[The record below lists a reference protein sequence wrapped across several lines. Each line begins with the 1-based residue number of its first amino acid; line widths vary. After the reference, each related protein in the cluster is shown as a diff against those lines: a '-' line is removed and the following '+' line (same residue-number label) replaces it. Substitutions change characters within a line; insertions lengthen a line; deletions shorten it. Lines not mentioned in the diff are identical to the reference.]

1 MTYQQKIAIPIRLA
15 TLLKRET
22 RAGRMKKGSAD
33 KAAVLVR
40 ELMKHSFRNDLH
52 GNWINLHSRKL
63 FELIGKKTY
72 VQLLTRLERLGVI
85 YRTKSFYAGNGQDRG
100 VKPFPKALCLNRKYG
115 SHKQCEFW
123 TLSSSHSINAV
134 QQTYNLNPR
143 TDTARTLAEI
153 FPEFEL
159 RISGD
164 DYSQAEFKSV
174 WNLENID
181 AIQRQKYFLTEDNTS
196 GRLHSSFT
204 QLTKATRQKLFT
216 ENRSVASL
224 DVSAMQPLL
233 IGWAIREGVIEKV
246 VAQNDASQHNN
257 HHSQHATN
265 HHQPDHTPHN
275 TPHTLSMC
283 PPFFAVSNC
292 YESGNDVKLWIADCE
307 NQQIYE
313 RLQSMIPTNRQKFE
327 YRIWGTNRRIPSNT
341 ATMTR
346 KQFKRLVL
354 QVIFDRTEQTANHP
368 VWQAIESHYPTI
380 ARGIQLLKSG
390 KGPNPHKAAAKF
402 SQIWEVEIMIHKI
415 AAEHIRRGI
424 PIITIHDEIVT
435 PSPDV
440 TRRIMKQEF
449 ANIGLNPAIH

>member
-1 MTYQQKIAIPIRLA
+1 MSYQQKIAIPIRLA
-15 TLLKRET
+15 ALLHRET
-22 RAGRMKKGSAD
+22 RAGRMKKGSSD

-52 GNWINLHSRKL
+52 GNWVNLHSRKL
-63 FELIGKKTY
+63 FDLLGKKTY
-72 VQLLTRLERLGVI
+72 VQQLKRLESLGVI
-85 YRTKSFYAGNGQDRG
+85 YRTKAFYAGNGQDRG
-100 VKPFPKALCLNRKYG
+100 IKPFPKALCLDRKYG

-134 QQTYNLNPR
+134 QRTYKLNPQ
-143 TDTARTLAEI
+143 TDTARALAEI

-164 DYSQAEFKSV
+164 DFSQAEFKSV

-204 QLTKATRQKLFT
+204 QLTAATRQKLFT

-246 VAQNDASQHNN
+246 ASFCDTTQHNN
-257 HHSQHATN
+257 HHSPHNTD
-265 HHQPDHTPHN
+265 HQPVHLPDLTPHN
-275 TPHTLSMC
+275 KPHTLSMC
-283 PPFFAVSNC
+283 PPFFAVKNC

-313 RLQSMIPTNRQKFE
+313 RLQSMIPTNRQKFV
-327 YRIWGTNRRIPSNT
+327 YQIWGTNRRIPSNT
-341 ATMTR
+341 ATMT
-346 KQFKRLVL
+346 
-354 QVIFDRTEQTANHP
+354 TEAVQT
-368 VWQAIESHYPTI
+368 
-380 ARGIQLLKSG
+380 
-390 KGPNPHKAAAKF
+390 
-402 SQIWEVEIMIHKI
+402 
-415 AAEHIRRGI
+415 
-424 PIITIHDEIVT
+424 
-435 PSPDV
+435 
-440 TRRIMKQEF
+440 
-449 ANIGLNPAIH
+449 IGLAGDLRQDGTDGKPSRLASNRKPLPHHRSRDSAFEIRQRDLTHTRPPPSSHRFGKWRS